1 MQAFAYVNVIKG
13 VFNHRLTGIKVTLNG
28 NGMNIIAQGGK
39 QLLLQWADLAFG
51 KQDNHVDV
59 IQPVEGMGNRSTG
72 VTGGCSQNGNRCAV
86 TDASQALGHKPAA
99 KVFKGQCWAVEQF
112 QAVGFII
119 HLLHF
124 GRKSK
129 RVFYDIGNSVFT

>member
-1 MQAFAYVNVIKG
+1 MQAFAYVNIIKG
-13 VFNHRLTGIKVTLNG
+13 VFNHCLTGIKVTLNS
-28 NGMNIIAQGGK
+28 NGMNVIAQGGK

-72 VTGGCSQNGNRCAV
+72 ITGGCSQNCDRCAV
-86 TDASQALGHKPAA
+86 TDASEALGHKPTA
-99 KVFKGQCWAVEQF
+99 KVFKGQCWAVEQL